1 MSPWQYAINRWL
13 NVAWTIKCT
22 VTLRGQS
29 NTARCRTR
37 QAKPSKIR
45 QTRAQNH
52 DDRTS
57 YSCRASQD
65 RQQLTTGYTESKQR
79 ACRTPDVRQGHV
91 VRTTDSA
98 QTLAHKGKWT
108 TWRKRGE
115 RIHLFLIATATN
127 SSPDVPQSNSVHLDG
142 YDQKKSHALKILI
155 DFAYRCQHTF
165 VMSNL
170 STWGWAHK
178 NTRFKNKI
186 LQLIGELSPRVQKTR
201 ESQSS
206 LKDLRGL
213 CPLPPASLNV
223 SSKHF
228 VKHLSRQHILSDLN
242 EKAFWREKVSQ
253 EDIHAK
259 CSYSLCCISAMQQT
273 WSSMTMSILGN
284 TKIQL
289 VLIQPLLDVQNIRK

>member
-1 MSPWQYAINRWL
+1 MPNARRQAR
-13 NVAWTIKCT
+13 AC
-22 VTLRGQS
+22 GQS
-29 NTARCRTR
+29 HRLRTDPR
-37 QAKPSKIR
+37 PQRKMR
-45 QTRAQNH
+45 NLTETR
-52 DDRTS
+52 
-57 YSCRASQD
+57 RAYTLVSHCNCYEFISWCSSI
-65 RQQLTTGYTESKQR
+65 QQ
-79 ACRTPDVRQGHV
+79 C
-91 VRTTDSA
+91 
-98 QTLAHKGKWT
+98 
-108 TWRKRGE
+108 
-115 RIHLFLIATATN
+115 
-127 SSPDVPQSNSVHLDG
+127 SSGWIWSE
-142 YDQKKSHALKILI
+142 KSHALKILI

-242 EKAFWREKVSQ
+242 EKTFWREKVSQ
-253 EDIHAK
+253 ENIHAK

-273 WSSMTMSILGN
+273 WSSRTMSILGN

-289 VLIQPLLDVQNIRK
+289 VLIQPLLDVQYIRK